1 MSSRLG
7 GAAMSAANR
16 RNVRAALSELQAALQ
31 ALYGQDAPAIVV
43 YGSHARRQARPASDI
58 DILLLYPKAVRRG
71 REIQRVSQ
79 ILADLNLKRQ
89 VLISVLPATVADYD
103 DPASPFWANV
113 RREGVS
119 LDAI

>member
-1 MSSRLG
+1 MGPKLD
-7 GAAMSAANR
+7 GATMSAADR
-16 RNVRAALSELQAALQ
+16 RNVRATLSELQAELQ
-31 ALYGQDAPAIVV
+31 KLYGQDAPAIVV
-43 YGSHARRQARPASDI
+43 YGSHARRQAQLTSDV
-58 DILLLYPKAVRRG
+58 DVLLLYSTAVSRG

-89 VLISVLPATVADYD
+89 VLVSILPATLADYNN
-103 DPASPFWANV
+103 PASPFWTNV

>member
-1 MSSRLG
+1 MGVRLD
-7 GAAMSAANR
+7 GAKMSAADR

-31 ALYGQDAPAIVV
+31 RLYGEDAPAIVV
-43 YGSHARRQARPASDI
+43 YGSQARRQAHLASDI
-58 DILLLYPKAVRRG
+58 DVLLLYSKAVRRG

-89 VLISVLPATVADYD
+89 VLISILPATLADYD
-103 DPASPFWANV
+103 NPASPFWMNV

-119 LDAI
+119 IDAI

>member
-1 MSSRLG
+1 MDSRLD
-7 GAAMSAANR
+7 GATMSAADR

-31 ALYGQDAPAIVV
+31 RLYGQDAPAIVV
-43 YGSHARRQARPASDI
+43 YGSHARRQAHVASDI
-58 DILLLYPKAVRRG
+58 DVLLLYSKPVRRG

-89 VLISVLPATVADYD
+89 VLISILPATLADYD
-103 DPASPFWANV
+103 NPGSPFWANV
-113 RREGVS
+113 RQEGVS